1 MPEKDLPPD
10 HLRCKRTDGRQ
21 WRCSRRALDG
31 LTLCEIHHLQGRHR
45 QKKQKVPDS
54 LKIER
59 SYSKQRKNCEKGGV
73 SKLTKMQQSVEKRK
87 RCQSEALDEAL
98 KRMKLRKGDLQL
110 ELIRVFLKRQVEKKK
125 ERALKES
132 ATGETMRVLPNGV
145 MAISHLPLGSQE
157 FSNQNGV
164 LDVKLGVDLNL
175 SLFSQRN
182 FRSKNIEPLPIGT
195 MQVVPFAGS
204 VKKRKIKRCHWCRA
218 SNKLSMI
225 KCLSC
230 RKRFFC
236 ADCLKERYFERQ
248 EVKEKCPACHGT
260 CTCMICQKQ
269 QSKAVNHKECP
280 RSKRRVDRNHL
291 LHYLINIL
299 LPVLKKINHDQS
311 AEIEIE
317 AHAGNEVQIPQANL
331 GFQNLHCCNCKT
343 SIADYHRSC
352 AKCSY
357 NICLSCLELCR
368 GSLCGGFKL
377 KSCKKKKTCPSDDE
391 LLLKINNKI
400 SMQSSGGMSSFS
412 PMSLQNWEAN
422 ADGSVSCPSVDVGG
436 CGNSLLDLRCVFPS
450 TWTREL
456 EVRAEKILC
465 SYHFPEIAD
474 ASWFCS
480 LCNGIDHK
488 AGVDK
493 TLREVSSRRGSNDN
507 HLYCPTLQGL
517 RQETLE
523 HFQKHW
529 GMGHPVIVQ
538 NVLKSTSG
546 LCWDPFTMFCS
557 YIENR
562 SSKAYNEDSVEATNC
577 SDWCE
582 VEIERKQIFMGS
594 LEKRTHAS
602 VRHKMLK
609 FKASFSSG
617 LFQKQFP
624 AHYNEILHA
633 LPLPHYINPVSGLLN
648 LAVKL
653 PKELQKTDLG
663 PCIYISYGGPEELM
677 QADFL
682 TKLCYESHDT
692 VNILAYATDIP
703 ISQEQITKIESLM
716 KKCKSPVPHE
726 QSAGNSTDQK
736 GKSSL
741 QNEGTGELGLPA
753 VVGDRMQLTN
763 GIHSSD
769 SLKRH
774 TLSVEDENMSLD
786 SESDSEESI
795 ICCGTIEK
803 SEDTDEYFLAEDI
816 KSSCSSEDKRGNN
829 SCGAQWDI
837 FRRQDVPKLLEYL
850 KRHSNELSHTCYSK
864 HVVHP
869 ILDQNF
875 YLDAF
880 HKLKLKEE
888 FDIQPWTFEQQPGE
902 AIIIPAGCPYQIK
915 KLKSCV
921 GVVLD
926 FISPENATQC
936 VKLSDEICLLPRRHK
951 ARERLLEVKRMT
963 LHGINAAIEDIYN
976 LVHLEQD

>member
-59 SYSKQRKNCEKGGV
+59 SYSKKGKNGDKGGV
-73 SKLTKMQQSVEKRK
+73 SKLKKMQLSVEKRK

-110 ELIRVFLKRQVEKKK
+110 ELIRVFLKRKVEKKK
-125 ERALKES
+125 ERALKDT
-132 ATGETMRVLPNGV
+132 AIGETMKVLPNGV
-145 MAISHLPLGSQE
+145 MAISHPPSEL
-157 FSNQNGV
+157 SNQNGG
-164 LDVKLGVDLNL
+164 LDVKLGVNLNL

-204 VKKRKIKRCHWCRA
+204 VKKRKIKRCHWCRE
-218 SNKLSMI
+218 SNKQSMI
-225 KCLSC
+225 KCLCC

-236 ADCLKERYFERQ
+236 ADCVKERYFERH

-260 CTCMICQKQ
+260 CNCMICKKQ
-269 QSKAVNHKECP
+269 QSKVVKKECST
-280 RSKRRVDRNHL
+280 SKRRVNRIHL
-291 LHYLINIL
+291 LHYLINML
-299 LPVLKKINHDQS
+299 LPVLKQMNCDQS
-311 AEIEIE
+311 TEMEIE
-317 AHAGNEVQIPQANL
+317 AHVTGNEVQIPQANL
-331 GFQNLHCCNCKT
+331 GFQNLRCCNCRT

-352 AKCSY
+352 TKCSY

-368 GSLCGGFKL
+368 GSLCGVKL
-377 KSCKKKKTCPSDDE
+377 KSCKKRKTCLSDDE
-391 LLLKINNKI
+391 LLLKINNNI
-400 SMQSSGGMSSFS
+400 SRKSYGGMSSLS
-412 PMSLQNWEAN
+412 PMSLQKWEAN
-422 ADGSVSCPSVDVGG
+422 ADGSISCPSVDVGG
-436 CGNSLLDLRCVFPS
+436 CGNSLLDLRCIFPS

-465 SYHFPEIAD
+465 SYQYPEVTD
-474 ASWFCS
+474 VSFFCS
-480 LCNGIDHK
+480 FCKGIDHK
-488 AGVDK
+488 AGVVK
-493 TLREVSSRRGSNDN
+493 TLQEVSNRIDSNDN
-507 HLYCPTLQGL
+507 YLYCPTLKGL
-517 RQETLE
+517 HQETIE

-529 GMGHPVIVQ
+529 GMGHPVIVK

-562 SSKAYNEDSVEATNC
+562 RSKPYNGDDVEATNC

-582 VEIERKQIFMGS
+582 VEIDRKQIFMGS
-594 LEKRTHAS
+594 LEKGTHAS
-602 VRHKMLK
+602 VRHKTLK
-609 FKASFSSG
+609 FKASFSSS
-617 LFQKQFP
+617 LFQKQFQ

-633 LPLPHYINPVSGLLN
+633 LPLPEYINPVSGLLN

-677 QADFL
+677 QPDFL

-703 ISQEQITKIESLM
+703 ISQEQIAKIESLM
-716 KKCKSPVPHE
+716 KKYNTKDPHG
-726 QSAGNSTDQK
+726 QSAGNSSDQK
-736 GKSSL
+736 GKSPIQS
-741 QNEGTGELGLPA
+741 EDTGELGLPSIF
-753 VVGDRMQLTN
+753 GDRMPLPN

-769 SLKRH
+769 SLKDH
-774 TLSVEDENMSLD
+774 TLSADENMSLD
-786 SESDSEESI
+786 SDSDSEESI
-795 ICCGTIEK
+795 ICYGTIEK
-803 SEDTDEYFLAEDI
+803 SDDTDEYFLAKDME
-816 KSSCSSEDKRGNN
+816 SSCSSEDKQGNN
-829 SCGAQWDI
+829 SCGAQWDV

-850 KRHSNELSHTCYSK
+850 KRHSNELSYTCYSK

-888 FDIQPWTFEQQPGE
+888 FDIQPWTFEQHPGE

-915 KLKSCV
+915 KVKSCV

-936 VKLSDEICLLPRRHK
+936 VKLTDEIRLLPIRHK
-951 ARERLLEVKRMT
+951 ARERLLEVRFVMYSV
-963 LHGINAAIEDIYN
+963 LNISSRCSYVEN
-976 LVHLEQD
+976 HL